1 MPNPRHAAPHS
12 ILSPPKNLPHYTRP
26 HRLHDGPS
34 RRLVSLGNVVMAQPR
49 RKPIYDHPTSSGWA
63 LRTPQCNSWSLCE
76 GMTAA
81 AWRRPPSAS
90 EASATHPGFV
100 LTPRADRFRLDDPWP
115 GPPAPDGPSFFAIN
129 TYFSRSKHENFKI
142 LKKLITPIAIATL
155 SCNVAFAQETVVA
168 AAAGEEQITTTTT
181 ITRRVAAAA
190 AVSAPV
196 AAPTPDR
203 VEVDY
208 TAAIAAVKRYV
219 TDYIRSGESTSE
231 SSALELG
238 FYADNVDYFD
248 NGIVDRA
255 FIAKDVRNYSARWP
269 NRAFHIE
276 DNHVAVRAVND
287 NTVRAEFVLQFTVRN
302 LKKSIR
308 GAVRNVML
316 IDYSRGEPKIVSIKS
331 NTISRREFPAV
342 AM

>member
-1 MPNPRHAAPHS
+1 
-12 ILSPPKNLPHYTRP
+12 
-26 HRLHDGPS
+26 
-34 RRLVSLGNVVMAQPR
+34 VAQ
-49 RKPIYDHPTSSGWA
+49 A
-63 LRTPQCNSWSLCE
+63 
-76 GMTAA
+76 
-81 AWRRPPSAS
+81 
-90 EASATHPGFV
+90 
-100 LTPRADRFRLDDPWP
+100 PRARRAL
-115 GPPAPDGPSFFAIN
+115 FFAIN
-129 TYFSRSKHENFKI
+129 TYCSRSKHENFKI

-196 AAPTPDR
+196 AAPTPSR

-255 FIAKDVRNYSARWP
+255 FISKDVRNYSARWP
-269 NRAFHIE
+269 GRAFHIE
-276 DNHVAVRAVND
+276 DDHVAIRAVND

-302 LKKSIR
+302 SKKSIR
-308 GAVRNVML
+308 GAVRNVLL

-331 NTISRREFPAV
+331 NTIFRNEFPAV

>member
-1 MPNPRHAAPHS
+1 M
-12 ILSPPKNLPHYTRP
+12 
-26 HRLHDGPS
+26 
-34 RRLVSLGNVVMAQPR
+34 
-49 RKPIYDHPTSSGWA
+49 
-63 LRTPQCNSWSLCE
+63 
-76 GMTAA
+76 
-81 AWRRPPSAS
+81 
-90 EASATHPGFV
+90 
-100 LTPRADRFRLDDPWP
+100 
-115 GPPAPDGPSFFAIN
+115 
-129 TYFSRSKHENFKI
+129 
-142 LKKLITPIAIATL
+142 KKLITPIAIATL

-196 AAPTPDR
+196 AAPTPSR

-255 FIAKDVRNYSARWP
+255 FISKDVRNYSARWP
-269 NRAFHIE
+269 GRAFHIE
-276 DNHVAVRAVND
+276 DDHVAIRAVND

-302 LKKSIR
+302 SKKSIR
-308 GAVRNVML
+308 GAVRNVLL

-331 NTISRREFPAV
+331 NTIFRNEFPAV

>member
-1 MPNPRHAAPHS
+1 
-12 ILSPPKNLPHYTRP
+12 
-26 HRLHDGPS
+26 
-34 RRLVSLGNVVMAQPR
+34 MAQ
-49 RKPIYDHPTSSGWA
+49 A
-63 LRTPQCNSWSLCE
+63 
-76 GMTAA
+76 
-81 AWRRPPSAS
+81 
-90 EASATHPGFV
+90 
-100 LTPRADRFRLDDPWP
+100 PRARQAL
-115 GPPAPDGPSFFAIN
+115 FFAIN
-129 TYFSRSKHENFKI
+129 TYCSRSKHENFKI

-196 AAPTPDR
+196 AAPTPSR

-255 FIAKDVRNYSARWP
+255 FISKDVRNYSARWP
-269 NRAFHIE
+269 GRAFHIE
-276 DNHVAVRAVND
+276 DDHVAIRAVND

-302 LKKSIR
+302 SKKSIR
-308 GAVRNVML
+308 GAVRNVLL

-331 NTISRREFPAV
+331 NTIFRNEFPAV

>member
-1 MPNPRHAAPHS
+1 
-12 ILSPPKNLPHYTRP
+12 
-26 HRLHDGPS
+26 
-34 RRLVSLGNVVMAQPR
+34 MAR
-49 RKPIYDHPTSSGWA
+49 A
-63 LRTPQCNSWSLCE
+63 LRAL
-76 GMTAA
+76 
-81 AWRRPPSAS
+81 
-90 EASATHPGFV
+90 
-100 LTPRADRFRLDDPWP
+100 
-115 GPPAPDGPSFFAIN
+115 FFAIN

-155 SCNVAFAQETVVA
+155 SCNVAFAQETAVVA
-168 AAAGEEQITTTTT
+168 ATGEEQITTTTT

-203 VEVDY
+203 VEADY
-208 TAAIAAVKRYV
+208 TAAVAAVKRYV

-248 NGIVDRA
+248 NGIVDRV
-255 FIAKDVRNYSARWP
+255 FIAKDVRHYAERWP
-269 NRAFHIE
+269 SRAFHIE
-276 DNHVAVRAVND
+276 DNYIAIRVVND
-287 NTVRAEFVLQFTVRN
+287 NTVRADFVLQFTVRN
-302 LKKSIR
+302 SKKSIR

-316 IDYSRGEPKIVSIKS
+316 IDYSGGGPKIVSIKS

>member
-1 MPNPRHAAPHS
+1 MA
-12 ILSPPKNLPHYTRP
+12 
-26 HRLHDGPS
+26 
-34 RRLVSLGNVVMAQPR
+34 LV
-49 RKPIYDHPTSSGWA
+49 
-63 LRTPQCNSWSLCE
+63 
-76 GMTAA
+76 
-81 AWRRPPSAS
+81 
-90 EASATHPGFV
+90 ASAF
-100 LTPRADRFRLDDPWP
+100 
-115 GPPAPDGPSFFAIN
+115 SF
-129 TYFSRSKHENFKI
+129 
-142 LKKLITPIAIATL
+142 
-155 SCNVAFAQETVVA
+155 
-168 AAAGEEQITTTTT
+168 
-181 ITRRVAAAA
+181 
-190 AVSAPV
+190 
-196 AAPTPDR
+196 
-203 VEVDY
+203 
-208 TAAIAAVKRYV
+208 
-219 TDYIRSGESTSE
+219 
-231 SSALELG
+231 SSSV
-238 FYADNVDYFD
+238 ADNVDYFD